1 MPDSMMTAGGLLA
14 ILDRLDSGAIE
25 LWLDGGW
32 GVDALLGEQ
41 TRPHDDVD
49 LVVRVDDVPG
59 MREILAVDGFQLI
72 RGEPH
77 SNFVLGDPHG
87 HEIDVHP
94 VRFDAE
100 GNGVYRMENGED
112 WIYPASGFAG
122 RGTVAGRV
130 VRCLAPEIQMLNH
143 AGGYVPDED
152 DFQDMRLLN
161 ARFGTPLLPPYD
173 RPYEASLSRAEP
185 P

>member
-1 MPDSMMTAGGLLA
+1 MPDTLMSADRLLA
-14 ILDRLDSGAIE
+14 ILDRLEGADIE
-25 LWLDGGW
+25 AWLDGGW

-49 LVVRVDDVPG
+49 LVVRVDDVPR
-59 MREILAVDGFQLI
+59 MHEVLATDGYQLI
-72 RGEPH
+72 RGEPG
-77 SNFVLGDPHG
+77 SNFVLGDPSG

-112 WIYPASGFAG
+112 WIYPARGFAG
-122 RGTVAGRV
+122 RGTVAGRALQ
-130 VRCLAPEIQMLNH
+130 CLTPEIQMFNH
-143 AGGYVPDED
+143 AGGYLPDED

-161 ARFGTPLLPPYD
+161 ARFGTPLLPPFD
-173 RPYEASLSRAEP
+173 GAGPPVSPAEP
-185 P
+185 S